1 MSKKLLKNIVDNKNL
16 LLLLGMYSLS
26 LILIFGNLY
35 LEIKAGG
42 TGWHQGDWL
51 INNEIINI
59 RRGFFGSFLLDLSKI
74 LNVNPLY
81 MLAALQALI
90 IFILH
95 IVFFF
100 IGVKFRDNDIVFFLL
115 FSPLFILFWFNDVA
129 ASLRKDIIVYLSF
142 IPFII
147 LVYENAYKKQ
157 SNVIVATVLSLCI
170 YTVAVFSHEANVFF
184 LPFLLIAFYIIC
196 GKIDQKFLIFSL
208 FYIAIAI
215 IGFSYSIKYSHV
227 NDYMLVCE
235 PILKQGINSNI
246 CSGAIQWLTKDS
258 NSAISLSKQL
268 LHSKAALAF
277 LISYLFSLLLL
288 VSLLKNYFPIKNIL
302 ISCFLS
308 SLCFL
313 PLYIVGL
320 DWGRWINYYVFS
332 VTFVVILYF
341 LIHKNSYLYF
351 KLTKF
356 NYILLLIVCS
366 VFSMPHYLPIEDDEI
381 PIARG
386 YLYKL
391 FYKIPQK
398 LAH

>member
-1 MSKKLLKNIVDNKNL
+1 MNKKLLKNIVDNKNL

-35 LEIKAGG
+35 LDIKAGG
-42 TGWHQGDWL
+42 NGWQQGDWL

-81 MLAALQALI
+81 ILSALQVLI
-90 IFILH
+90 VVILH
-95 IVFFF
+95 IACFF
-100 IGVKFRDNDIVFFLL
+100 IGVKFRDNDVVFFLL
-115 FSPLFILFWFNDVA
+115 FSPLFILFWFNNVG

-196 GKIDQKFLIFSL
+196 GKIDKRFLIFSL
-208 FYIAIAI
+208 FYIAISI
-215 IGFSYSIKYSHV
+215 IGFSYSIKYSRV
-227 NDYMLVCE
+227 NDYMLICE
-235 PILKQGINSNI
+235 PILKQGININI
-246 CSGAIQWLTKDS
+246 CSGAIQWLTKDT
-258 NSAISLSKQL
+258 NFAISLSKQL

-277 LISYLFSLLLL
+277 LISYLFSLLLF
-288 VSLLKNYFPIKNIL
+288 VSLLRNYFSIKSIL

-351 KLTKF
+351 KLNKL
-356 NYILLLIVCS
+356 NYILLLILCFV
-366 VFSMPHYLPIEDDEI
+366 VSMPYIVSSEDDEI
-381 PIARG
+381 PIAQG
-386 YLYKL
+386 YAYIL
-391 FYKIPQK
+391 FYKIPQR